1 MLYALLYILK
11 HGLFSTGSQVSSTT
25 LLPPIPAVEEP
36 GVGSELGS
44 QDGAQSLPESCLY
57 TKPGVP
63 KPGFLEASEAP
74 FDTWQKNKRIAR
86 EDSDASRES

>member
-1 MLYALLYILK
+1 MHALLYILK

-25 LLPPIPAVEEP
+25 LLPPVPAVEEP

-44 QDGAQSLPESCLY
+44 GDGAQSLPKSRLY